1 VDAMTRASQDA
12 VNRAVAA
19 AKAAPFPAV
28 EDLTL
33 GTY

>member
-1 VDAMTRASQDA
+1 MERAGQVEVDE
-12 VNRAVAA
+12 AVAA
-19 AKAAPFPAV
+19 ARAASFPAV